1 MLFTALTEN
10 VMISLWLSYA
20 CSCLLSGSYLLFCQL
35 LVVWHW
41 HQWLKLLLIGKKIVM
56 TLWTCLCGAD
66 DSLVPWKSLLFYM
79 LSILPLFGATFFR
92 IERGKKWNYFSS
104 TLLKTI
110 SYGRGRTCFS
120 VGPRKRKKWCR
131 GIPVLHKR
139 ILHVSLVNKGKEACL
154 HFAFWHEHVH
164 SVSMYHS
171 SFPFRMLLWL
181 KLVCNQLVLKIGLDF
196 GVRWLLILPIS
207 LVMY

>member
-79 LSILPLFGATFFR
+79 LSILPLFGATFFL
-92 IERGKKWNYFSS
+92 IERGKKLNYFSS
-104 TLLKTI
+104 TVLKTI
-110 SYGRGRTCFS
+110 SYGRGSELLFRWTMEKEEVVLWNSGVAQTHPTC
-120 VGPRKRKKWCR
+120 
-131 GIPVLHKR
+131 
-139 ILHVSLVNKGKEACL
+139 
-154 HFAFWHEHVH
+154 
-164 SVSMYHS
+164 
-171 SFPFRMLLWL
+171 
-181 KLVCNQLVLKIGLDF
+181 KLG
-196 GVRWLLILPIS
+196 
-207 LVMY
+207 